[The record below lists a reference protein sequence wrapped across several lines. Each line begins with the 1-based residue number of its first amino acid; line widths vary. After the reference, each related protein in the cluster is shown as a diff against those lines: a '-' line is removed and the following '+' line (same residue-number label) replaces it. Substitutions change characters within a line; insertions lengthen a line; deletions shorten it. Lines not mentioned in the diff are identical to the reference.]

1 MKLIDAED
9 VLRDKVWFCGGF
21 VSDDF
26 SMGYME
32 ALDKVE
38 TVIRNAP
45 TVDAVPVVRCKDCV
59 RFVENKSAFVTYCS
73 KGNGMAWVRPDDFC
87 SHAERRTTND

>member
-1 MKLIDAED
+1 MARLIDAEG

-38 TVIRNAP
+38 TVIRQAP
-45 TVDAVPVVRCKDCV
+45 TVDAVEVVRCKDCKFLHDRGYCTLV
-59 RFVENKSAFVTYCS
+59 AGLTRIKHDDYCS
-73 KGNGMAWVRPDDFC
+73 HG
-87 SHAERRTTND
+87 ERRTDG